1 MDFDEFKALIFRSKI
16 SKMRQS
22 DQSTGD
28 TEDPRSSSSSWG
40 MSRSTNSQYR
50 MSMSNSAHSNIS
62 TDVSLS
68 LASSKSRKTSSKLGY
83 EEVLQEDY
91 NEQELEALTNNQ
103 SKSVEKLQQLKT
115 NIYEFLE
122 ERIAKILSSKAK

>member
-1 MDFDEFKALIFRSKI
+1 MC
-16 SKMRQS
+16 Q
-22 DQSTGD
+22 
-28 TEDPRSSSSSWG
+28 SSS
-40 MSRSTNSQYR
+40 T
-50 MSMSNSAHSNIS
+50 HSNMSADIS
-62 TDVSLS
+62 FS
-68 LASSKSRKTSSKLGY
+68 LASNRITNSKLGY
-83 EEVLQEDY
+83 EELQQEDY

>member
-1 MDFDEFKALIFRSKI
+1 
-16 SKMRQS
+16 
-22 DQSTGD
+22 
-28 TEDPRSSSSSWG
+28 
-40 MSRSTNSQYR
+40 

-122 ERIAKILSSKAK
+122 ERIAKILSTKTK

>member
-1 MDFDEFKALIFRSKI
+1 
-16 SKMRQS
+16 
-22 DQSTGD
+22 
-28 TEDPRSSSSSWG
+28 
-40 MSRSTNSQYR
+40 MSRS
-50 MSMSNSAHSNIS
+50 SNSPYKMSTSDSTHSNI

-68 LASSKSRKTSSKLGY
+68 LASSKTTSRKTSSKLGY
-83 EEVLQEDY
+83 QEVFQEDY

-122 ERIAKILSSKAK
+122 ERIAKILSTKGK

>member
-1 MDFDEFKALIFRSKI
+1 
-16 SKMRQS
+16 
-22 DQSTGD
+22 
-28 TEDPRSSSSSWG
+28 
-40 MSRSTNSQYR
+40 
-50 MSMSNSAHSNIS
+50 MSNSAHSNIS

-122 ERIAKILSSKAK
+122 ERIAKILSSKAKWMISWVGGEGGKGNRKYIHSNHL